1 MVGLEIAR
9 FAPLH
14 WHTSRSS
21 NCWVSISTLC
31 VCEHVCLCVCVCTC
45 VTREKPLQT
54 WKGGTVRERGGTI
67 ILCIHV
73 HVYTCSEKERESK
86 NCIYYYPIFHGQ
98 HVLHGLWEHEGGRN
112 RLRDVTGK
120 RSRQR
125 ARLVKQKKQ
134 RRVSFATAKRRLERR
149 LST

>member
-1 MVGLEIAR
+1 MRKVI
-9 FAPLH
+9 P
-14 WHTSRSS
+14 
-21 NCWVSISTLC
+21 NV
-31 VCEHVCLCVCVCTC
+31 
-45 VTREKPLQT
+45 K
-54 WKGGTVRERGGTI
+54 TVKERGGHNNIMYT
-67 ILCIHV
+67 C
-73 HVYTCSEKERESK
+73 TCSEKERES
-86 NCIYYYPIFHGQ
+86 IYYYYPIFHGQ

-125 ARLVKQKKQ
+125 AGLVKQKKQ